1 MNLAKVVL
9 AILLL
14 QISAIS
20 GAQDVITLEDGTK
33 AFKLRDGTLFIG
45 ELHEGKPHARGS
57 TLAQSSGEVPV
68 GNWNRGLKEGIF
80 IVHSKVREPSYQLFR
95 SNELLYEAK
104 VRSDWSVR
112 SKGRFQPGSENLRWK
127 VYELDHF
134 EEINFY
140 DDKGVHLSGGVKN
153 VWELTDFVNPQ
164 DSAFYRG
171 ALSRL
176 SNVEFNCGRG
186 EIRAISAQW
195 FSERQRAGKVLSV
208 ARYEHEGHPDS
219 RWQRVISQTT
229 HESLFRTVCNK

>member
-9 AILLL
+9 SILLL
-14 QISAIS
+14 QISVFC
-20 GAQDVITLEDGTK
+20 GAQDAFTLEDGTK
-33 AFKLRDGTLFIG
+33 AFKLRDGTIFIG
-45 ELHEGKPHARGS
+45 ELNEGRPHGKGS
-57 TLAQSSGEVPV
+57 TLTQSSGEVSV

-80 IVHSKVREPSYQLFR
+80 IVHSKLREPSYQLFR

-104 VRSDWSVR
+104 LRSDWHVR
-112 SKGRFQPGSENLRWK
+112 SKGRFQAGSENLRWK
-127 VYELDHF
+127 MYELDYF

-140 DDKGVHLSGGVKN
+140 DDKGVRFSGGIKN

-164 DSAFYRG
+164 DSAFYKG

-176 SNVEFNCGRG
+176 SNVEFDCGRG

-195 FSERQRAGKVLSV
+195 FSERQRAGSVLSV

-219 RWQRVISQTT
+219 RWQRVIPQTAN
-229 HESLFRTVCNK
+229 ESLFRAVCSK